1 MDLVNAAFD
10 LVPNVVSVLPLQEV
24 GAAGLPD
31 SEPLSPPGVGDTWN
45 RMVGVGKWIGL
56 GVAVLGLLFVGGK
69 MAFDSRHGETSEE
82 VGSLIK
88 IVLAVVVIS
97 GGASVLGFITGN

>member
-1 MDLVNAAFD
+1 MELVTATLDVTNNLMAA
-10 LVPNVVSVLPLQEV
+10 VPMQ
-24 GAAGLPD
+24 LPD